1 MISKEWHQNPGSC
14 LLSSYSTCNGQTY
27 GYILFYTYR
36 FTLAQEGLLLHSILN
51 TIALPKRN
59 AYEAYF
65 CSNTVDTKSPNMAR
79 NRRIVNLTSGAI
91 VPPRDYYYRAILEYD
106 SVFAQYAHSKAP
118 RNGKNQMIS
127 AQPFRV
133 NLIWELVVPIAI
145 ACLTQMGG
153 LIDLY
158 DMYTLDNIFWP
169 NSSNYEE
176 LQFFNQDECR
186 NSCLFDSNCVVA
198 VEKSGTCYKKKLP
211 VSNGR
216 REQVN
221 SKAFVKL
228 LISSIPTGDFP
239 YSTSDRGHRKKDK
252 RPKFVG
258 SSSIPETNLR
268 NFTFRELKVATDSFK
283 LELGRG
289 AFGTIYRGEFSS
301 SNLRTI
307 IAVKK
312 LDRLANDGEKEFK
325 TEASVIART
334 HHKNFVRL
342 AFSL

>member
-1 MISKEWHQNPGSC
+1 MLDSNGRPNCKRLPGFSFSDPSNEFKGC
-14 LLSSYSTCNGQTY
+14 ERDPIQ
-27 GYILFYTYR
+27 R
-36 FTLAQEGLLLHSILN
+36 FNLDN
-51 TIALPKRN
+51 T
-59 AYEAYF
+59 
-65 CSNTVDTKSPNMAR
+65 
-79 NRRIVNLTSGAI
+79 NL
-91 VPPRDYYYRAILEYD
+91 
-106 SVFAQYAHSKAP
+106 Q
-118 RNGKNQMIS
+118 
-127 AQPFRV
+127 
-133 NLIWELVVPIAI
+133 
-145 ACLTQMGG
+145 
-153 LIDLY
+153 DLY
-158 DMYTLDNIFWP
+158 DMYTLDNIFWL

-176 LQFFNQDECR
+176 LQFFNPDECQ

-252 RPKFVG
+252 RPKFVD

-268 NFTFRELKVATDSFK
+268 NFTFQELKVATDSFK

-289 AFGTIYRGEFSS
+289 DFGTVYKGEFSS
-301 SNLRTI
+301 SNSRTI

-312 LDRLANDGEKEFK
+312 LDWLANDGENEFK
-325 TEASVIART
+325 TEASSKQEWEKRIRIAYGIARGILYLHEECDTQIIHCDIKPQNILLDDSFEARISHFGLAEILMKDQTRSLTGIRGIQGYVAPEWSRNTGVTAKVDVYSFGIVLLETICCRKYMDT
-334 HHKNFVRL
+334 HTTNRVGI
-342 AFSL
+342 